1 MFEFNYLRVPTFI
14 AVLGFLL
21 NGFSQAKEKDFVWP
35 GGQKLAVSLSYDDG
49 LDSQLDNAV
58 PTLDS
63 LKIKASFYILPNAA
77 SVNNRMEEWR
87 ELAERGHEL
96 GNHSIYHPCRRSL
109 PEREWVPL
117 HHDLDKY
124 SLEQMMEEL
133 ATANT
138 FLKALDGRSER
149 TFTIPCG
156 DMMAGIEEEYKRKL
170 QELFIAYKGQGVP
183 SGFSVVWAPQEVSGG
198 ELIEYL
204 KTVPEGISLIN
215 IIFHGVG
222 GDYLSVSS
230 EAHTEL
236 LSFLA
241 ANREEYHVDSYIN
254 LMKYVNV
261 LNDGTAP

>member
-1 MFEFNYLRVPTFI
+1 MIRSVLVFI
-14 AVLGFLL
+14 AVLGFFL
-21 NGFSQAKEKDFVWP
+21 NGFSQVRETDFVWP
-35 GGQKLAVSLSYDDG
+35 EGQRLAVSLSYDDG

-58 PTLDS
+58 PALDA
-63 LKIKASFYILPNAA
+63 LELKASFYILPNAR

-109 PEREWVPL
+109 PEREWVPR
-117 HHDLDKY
+117 HHDLDGY

-138 FLKALDGRSER
+138 FLKALDGRAER

-156 DMMAGIEEEYKRKL
+156 DMMPGIEEEYHRKL
-170 QELFIAYKGQGVP
+170 QEVFVAYKGQGVA
-183 SGFSVVWAPQEVSGG
+183 SGFSVVWAPQYVSG
-198 ELIEYL
+198 ETLIAYV
-204 KTVPEGISLIN
+204 KNVPEGISLVN

-230 EAHTEL
+230 EAHSEL
-236 LSFLA
+236 LGFLA
-241 ANREEYHVDSYIN
+241 ANPKKYHVDSYID
-254 LMKYVNV
+254 LMRYVKGNR
-261 LNDGTAP
+261 D